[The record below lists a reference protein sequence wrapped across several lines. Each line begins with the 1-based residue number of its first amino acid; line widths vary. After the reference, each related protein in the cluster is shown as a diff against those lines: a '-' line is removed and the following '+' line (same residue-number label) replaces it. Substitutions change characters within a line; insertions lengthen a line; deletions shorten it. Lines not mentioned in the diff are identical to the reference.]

1 MLDVNKRR
9 KSATLLRLRN
19 HRQGKCRFSGRFRT
33 ENFYYPAS
41 WKPAYAE
48 STIDQNVAGRN
59 DIDIDDFLVAKAH
72 DRAFAVI
79 FGYLLNRQIE
89 VFVSRRRQF
98 FSGCFFFGLCRHI
111 REHSKYDSGDDSPS
125 RKASASTKGK
135 KKGREPLDSR
145 LWRCRNGRDEAISYT
160 ME

>member
-9 KSATLLRLRN
+9 ESATLLRLRN

-98 FSGCFFFGLCRHI
+98 VSGCLFFGLCRHI
-111 REHSKYDSGDDSPS
+111 R
-125 RKASASTKGK
+125 RTLSTTQATIRQAE
-135 KKGREPLDSR
+135 KGRAVHPNRSPRARHRRWSAGD
-145 LWRCRNGRDEAISYT
+145 
-160 ME
+160 